1 MPKRING
8 GLAVAA
14 IGALLLIVSLFLDW
28 FSPGRSGWTS
38 FELNDLLL
46 AGLGLLVLSIASADA
61 LAAPNRKPLLPEGS
75 VVYAAIGALII
86 VAASLIQPPPGAV
99 HSSREVG
106 AWLGLAATLVM
117 LAGGLAMR
125 ARVSLVISLRGREQS
140 RGSSPT
146 RDVAA
151 YEPAKTAYEPEAF
164 EDEVVT
170 GEEPGEVPLEEYPP
184 GDAAPEAAPPDGLPP
199 EEPRPGE
206 PYVDPD
212 TETRQYSDP
221 PG

>member
-8 GLAVAA
+8 GLVVAA
-14 IGALLLIVSLFLDW
+14 IGALLLIISLFLDW
-28 FSPGRSGWTS
+28 FSPGRSGWTV
-38 FELNDLLL
+38 FELNDLVL
-46 AGLGLLVLSIASADA
+46 AGLGLLVLSIAAADA
-61 LAAPNRKPLLPEGS
+61 RAGANAKRFVPEGS

-99 HSSREVG
+99 HASREVG

-125 ARVSLVISLRGREQS
+125 ARVSLVISLRGRDQP
-140 RGSSPT
+140 RRSSPT

-151 YEPAKTAYEPEAF
+151 YEPTEQAYEPEVF
-164 EDEVVT
+164 EDEVAV
-170 GEEPGEVPLEEYPP
+170 GELGEVPLEEYPP
-184 GDAAPEAAPPDGLPP
+184 GDPGQESPPPDGLSPD
-199 EEPRPGE
+199 EPRPAD

-212 TETRQYSDP
+212 TETRQYSEP